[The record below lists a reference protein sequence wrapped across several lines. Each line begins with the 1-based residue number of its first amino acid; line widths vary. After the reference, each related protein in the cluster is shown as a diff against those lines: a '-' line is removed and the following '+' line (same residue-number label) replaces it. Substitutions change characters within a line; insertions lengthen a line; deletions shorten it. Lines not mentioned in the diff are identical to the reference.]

1 MKELRRGRKGWRWWW
16 VGAMVLSLLLI
27 GPAFELPAEDCQV
40 ADEQGGMQFPVAQLD
55 AGTRCLIGDV
65 VNRYTTSGLIGPV
78 QAPIAQELYEYL
90 LDRPV
95 MLALLVQRLELGA
108 YQVAEKAQH
117 QFWVNDG
124 EGTQGLFTLLYQD
137 QGHRIY
143 HITGYHEGQLFPM
156 VRAKAVVFMRIQ
168 PVQTQDGHPTVET
181 ALRAYTR
188 LNDPILAGLIR
199 ILSPLLGDAVTRTLA
214 KGFTVIN
221 QLGSRMA
228 QDPARVTQEVAALSS
243 IESDQRQRLT
253 ALLKALTQPTAQRQ
267 PAARPAPP

>member
-1 MKELRRGRKGWRWWW
+1 
-16 VGAMVLSLLLI
+16 
-27 GPAFELPAEDCQV
+27 
-40 ADEQGGMQFPVAQLD
+40 
-55 AGTRCLIGDV
+55 
-65 VNRYTTSGLIGPV
+65 
-78 QAPIAQELYEYL
+78 
-90 LDRPV
+90 

-137 QGHRIY
+137 QVNRIY

-168 PVQTQDGHPTVET
+168 AVVTQGGQPAVET
-181 ALRAYTR
+181 ALRVYTR
-188 LNDPILAGLIR
+188 LNDPILAGLVR

-221 QLGSRMA
+221 QLGGRMA
-228 QDPARVTQEVAALSS
+228 QDQGRVTQEVASLSS

-253 ALLKALTQPTAQRQ
+253 ALLKALSRPNSQPQ
-267 PAARPAPP
+267 PARPAPP

>member
-1 MKELRRGRKGWRWWW
+1 MKELQCGRKGWRCWWA
-16 VGAMVLSLLLI
+16 GAMVLSLLLI
-27 GPAFELPAEDCQV
+27 GPTIELPAQDCQV
-40 ADEQGGMQFPVAQLD
+40 AEEQGGMKFPVAGLD

-78 QAPIAQELYEYL
+78 QAPITQELYEYL

-137 QGHRIY
+137 QVNRIY

-168 PVQTQDGHPTVET
+168 AVVTQGGQPAVET
-181 ALRAYTR
+181 GLRVYTR
-188 LNDPILAGLIR
+188 LNDPILAGLVR

-221 QLGSRMA
+221 QLGGRIA
-228 QDPARVTQEVAALSS
+228 QDPGRITQEVASLSS

-253 ALLKALTQPTAQRQ
+253 ALLKALSRPNSQPQ
-267 PAARPAPP
+267 PARPAPP